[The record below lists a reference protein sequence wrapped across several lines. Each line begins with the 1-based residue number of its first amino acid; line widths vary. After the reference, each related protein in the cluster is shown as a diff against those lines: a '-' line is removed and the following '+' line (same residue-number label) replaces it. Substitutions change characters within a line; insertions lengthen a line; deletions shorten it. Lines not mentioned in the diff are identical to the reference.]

1 VGVTLIRRAAA
12 AAPVRLDFAGGWTDV
27 PPFSAREG
35 GVVVSAA
42 IGLFVRAELRP
53 EGTGF
58 HLVADDLGERLDLA
72 DTAALAAD
80 GRLDLHKAALR
91 MLRVGPPVTLTT
103 HADAPKGS
111 GLGGSGALDV
121 ALVSAVTAAVAPE
134 NAAARSPHEVAEA
147 AWRLEAIDVG
157 VPGGRQ
163 DQWAAALGGFNLM
176 RFRDPNVTVERLGL
190 DPAFAAELARRTVL
204 CYTGASRLS
213 GDTIARVMA
222 AYERGETAVV
232 GALQG
237 LCEVAERMGVA
248 LSAADLAEVGSL
260 LSENWRLQQAL
271 DARMSTP
278 TMARLEAALLDAGAL
293 GGKAAGSGAGGCM
306 FFLAGDDVG
315 AAREAA
321 LGCGATLLPVRWEAA
336 GVRAC

>member
-1 VGVTLIRRAAA
+1 VIRRAAA

-35 GVVVSAA
+35 GVVVNAA

-58 HLVADDLGERLDLA
+58 HLVADDLGQRLDLG
-72 DTAALAAD
+72 DAAGLAAD

-91 MLRVGPPVTLTT
+91 MASVEPPITLTT
-103 HADAPKGS
+103 RADAPMGS

-121 ALVSAVTAAVAPE
+121 ALVAAVAAATAPE
-134 NAAARSPHEVAEA
+134 RAPVRSPHDIAEA
-147 AWRLEAIDVG
+147 AWRLEAVDVG

-163 DQWAAALGGFNLM
+163 DQWVAALGGFNLM
-176 RFRDPNVTVERLGL
+176 RFRDPDITAGRLTL
-190 DPAFAAELARRTVL
+190 DPAFADELARRTVL

-213 GDTIARVMA
+213 GDTIARVMG
-222 AYERGETAVV
+222 AYERGEAQVV
-232 GALQG
+232 RALHG
-237 LCEVAERMGVA
+237 LCEVAERMAAA
-248 LSAADLAEVGSL
+248 LCAADLASVGAL
-260 LSENWRLQQAL
+260 LSDNWRLQQAL

-278 TMARLEAALLDAGAL
+278 TMARLEAALRETGAL

-306 FFLAGDDVG
+306 FFVAGDDVA
-315 AAREAA
+315 AARDAA
-321 LGCGATLLPVRWEAA
+321 LGCGATLLPVRWEAT

>member
-1 VGVTLIRRAAA
+1 MIRRAAA

-35 GVVVSAA
+35 GVVVNAA

-58 HLVADDLGERLDLA
+58 HLVADDLGQRLDLG
-72 DTAALAAD
+72 DAAGLAAD

-91 MLRVGPPVTLTT
+91 MASVEPPITLTT
-103 HADAPKGS
+103 RADAPMGS

-121 ALVSAVTAAVAPE
+121 ALVAAVSAATAPE
-134 NAAARSPHEVAEA
+134 RAPVRSPHDIAEA
-147 AWRLEAIDVG
+147 AWRLEAVDVG

-163 DQWAAALGGFNLM
+163 DQWVAALGGFNLM
-176 RFRDPNVTVERLGL
+176 RFRDPDITAGRLTL
-190 DPAFAAELARRTVL
+190 DSAFADELARRTVL

-213 GDTIARVMA
+213 GDTIARVMG
-222 AYERGETAVV
+222 AYERGEAQVV
-232 GALQG
+232 RALHG
-237 LCEVAERMGVA
+237 LCEVAERMAAA
-248 LSAADLAEVGSL
+248 LCAADLASVGAL
-260 LSENWRLQQAL
+260 LSDNWRLQQAL

-278 TMARLEAALLDAGAL
+278 TMARLEAALRETGAL

-306 FFLAGDDVG
+306 FFVTGDDVA
-315 AAREAA
+315 AARDAA
-321 LGCGATLLPVRWEAA
+321 LGCGATLLPVRWEAT